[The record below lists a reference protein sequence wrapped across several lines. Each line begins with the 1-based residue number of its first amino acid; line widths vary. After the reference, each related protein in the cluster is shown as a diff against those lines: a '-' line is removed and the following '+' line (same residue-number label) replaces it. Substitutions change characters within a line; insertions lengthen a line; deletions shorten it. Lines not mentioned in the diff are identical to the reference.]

1 MPKFIN
7 DFILFKLLISNV
19 IKIGEY
25 YLSEFFIFNES
36 RSFSCHK
43 QHNLIKAIYQY
54 ILFNF
59 SNTWIFVRWIS
70 YNWHISFPLFLY
82 MLFNSC
88 SDYAQMLIPTTEFV
102 IPTGTVT
109 NEINAETETQPV
121 NVEAKISNCS
131 T

>member
-1 MPKFIN
+1 
-7 DFILFKLLISNV
+7 
-19 IKIGEY
+19 
-25 YLSEFFIFNES
+25 
-36 RSFSCHK
+36 
-43 QHNLIKAIYQY
+43 
-54 ILFNF
+54 
-59 SNTWIFVRWIS
+59 
-70 YNWHISFPLFLY
+70 

-88 SDYAQMLIPTTEFV
+88 SDYTQMLIPTTEFV